1 MPTRR
6 VLDSTGQLFPPGTG
20 HPQVPAGLQMILQSM
35 GGGGGRGIPPTEV
48 MPPAGG
54 GGKGGKGGGAGIAG
68 LLGAGGGAGGA
79 AGGVAAKAGGAAAAE
94 GGLAGLMKMLGG
106 GKGIAGGG
114 IGILLGLLLGSL
126 LKETVTG
133 PQQMQTQADL
143 ALSGQPPPELIAQ
156 QAMAPQ
162 MQSQND
168 LLFMTLMQQ
177 MGGSGGITPQEMAL

>member
-1 MPTRR
+1 MM
-6 VLDSTGQLFPPGTG
+6 L
-20 HPQVPAGLQMILQSM
+20 
-35 GGGGGRGIPPTEV
+35 
-48 MPPAGG
+48 
-54 GGKGGKGGGAGIAG
+54 IAM
-68 LLGAGGGAGGA
+68 LGAGPN
-79 AGGVAAKAGGAAAAE
+79 AAAAQA
-94 GGLAGLMKMLGG
+94 AGSATEAGMRAGIRGSPFAEVGAKMGSAGKVAADTGKFGWAQISKMLGG

-126 LKETVTG
+126 LKETVAG

-143 ALSGQPPPELIAQ
+143 ALSGQPPPELIAG

-168 LLFMTLMQQ
+168 MLFRTLMQQ